1 MMKTFADVVG
11 ACGFHGGVKEN
22 LFSIVTIAMLRRMR
36 TNDESMLSNPR
47 ERPHYR
53 INEAWDLLEGCVFIL
68 WSLSP

>member
-22 LFSIVTIAMLRRMR
+22 LFSFVTIAMSRRMR
-36 TNDESMLSNPR
+36 TNDERMLSNPR
-47 ERPHYR
+47 KRPNHR
-53 INEAWDLLEGCVFIL
+53 IHEARDRLEGCVFIL

>member
-22 LFSIVTIAMLRRMR
+22 LFSFVTIAMSRRMR
-36 TNDESMLSNPR
+36 TNDEWLLSNPR
-47 ERPHYR
+47 ERPDYR
-53 INEAWDLLEGCVFIL
+53 INEAGDLLEGCVLIL

>member
-36 TNDESMLSNPR
+36 TNDERMLSNPR
-47 ERPHYR
+47 KRPNHR
-53 INEAWDLLEGCVFIL
+53 IHEAWYRLEGCLLIL
-68 WSLSP
+68 RSLSA

>member
-22 LFSIVTIAMLRRMR
+22 LFSFVTIAMSRRMR
-36 TNDESMLSNPR
+36 TNDEWLLSNPR
-47 ERPHYR
+47 ERPDYR
-53 INEAWDLLEGCVFIL
+53 INEAGDLLEGCVFIL

>member
-36 TNDESMLSNPR
+36 TNDE
-47 ERPHYR
+47 
-53 INEAWDLLEGCVFIL
+53 
-68 WSLSP
+68 